1 MALTRPLLLWL
12 VPYTPDLPSA
22 SLRAAYESF
31 RVVLILRRP
40 HEKAGELRAHLRRL
54 AAYAR
59 EADVEIGVNC
69 GGAERDEPLEAFVR
83 AARELGATWLQ
94 VPERAAQEWSGGSG
108 LEHVV
113 RSCHDLAGI
122 DQALRA
128 GASFCTLSPIFAT
141 PSKPGARGLG
151 VEALRVASARY
162 PGKLLAL
169 GGVVPEHLDAL
180 LAAGAVGVASV
191 RNVPAFIASKAASNR
206 G

>member
-1 MALTRPLLLWL
+1 MALKRPLLLWL
-12 VPYTPDLPSA
+12 VPSTPDLPSA
-22 SLRAAYESF
+22 SLRAASERY

-40 HEKAGELRAHLRRL
+40 HDKAGELRAHLQRL
-54 AAYAR
+54 TAYAR
-59 EADVEIGVNC
+59 EAQAEIGVNC
-69 GGAERDEPLEAFVR
+69 GGVERDEPLAAFI
-83 AARELGATWLQ
+83 ASARELGATWLQ
-94 VPERAAQEWSGGSG
+94 VPERAAQEWSGDAG

-128 GASFCTLSPIFAT
+128 GASYCTLSPIFAT
-141 PSKPGARGLG
+141 PSKPGTPGLG
-151 VEALRVASARY
+151 VEALREASDRY

-180 LAAGAVGVASV
+180 MAAGAVGVASV
-191 RNVPAFIASKAASNR
+191 RNVPAFITSDAASNR

>member
-1 MALTRPLLLWL
+1 MDLTRPLLLWL
-12 VPYTPDLPSA
+12 VPSTPDLPSA
-22 SLRAAYESF
+22 SLRAAYERF

-40 HEKAGELRAHLRRL
+40 DEKAGELRAHLQRL
-54 AAYAR
+54 TAYAR
-59 EADVEIGVNC
+59 EAEVEIGVNC
-69 GGAERDEPLEAFVR
+69 GGAERDEPLEVFVR

-128 GASFCTLSPIFAT
+128 GASYCTLSPIFAT
-141 PSKPGARGLG
+141 PSKPEARGLG
-151 VEALRVASARY
+151 VEALRVASDRY

-191 RNVPAFIASKAASNR
+191 RNFPAFIASQAASNR